1 MGGLLEFTFYIPTL
15 THSLPKSISR
25 LHASQPSSTSDSV
38 MGSKASQA
46 SFFSQGPEAGP
57 AFDVWSSTC
66 LPSGRERNSM
76 ARTEKKSGKIR
87 SCLKLSTY
95 NYIHTIIL
103 TFHSIYSIAL
113 PYTTY
118 IMCIYIYIHALKLI
132 STRNCQSLR
141 FTVNRE
147 VNKKNILIGHCL
159 MEAGIWGYDWCI
171 LSYQYRAD
179 QVTNFR
185 FKSIFEL
192 VTDT

>member
-1 MGGLLEFTFYIPTL
+1 MWVSDNFINHPPVITINNHYKPFPVMGGLLEFTFYIPTL

-76 ARTEKKSGKIR
+76 ARTKKKSGKIR

-118 IMCIYIYIHALKLI
+118 IMCIYIYTCTKTNQHQKLPK
-132 STRNCQSLR
+132 
-141 FTVNRE
+141 FAVY
-147 VNKKNILIGHCL
+147 G
-159 MEAGIWGYDWCI
+159 
-171 LSYQYRAD
+171 
-179 QVTNFR
+179 
-185 FKSIFEL
+185 
-192 VTDT
+192 